1 MSSTGAKSY
10 YGVWTDRKYPYGF
23 FNMRCNG
30 NESDLLQCQ
39 YDTQGSCSNK
49 HTLSVFCQ
57 EPGQLQF

>member
-1 MSSTGAKSY
+1 
-10 YGVWTDRKYPYGF
+10 
-23 FNMRCNG
+23 MRCNG

-39 YDTQGSCSNK
+39 YDTQGSCSND